1 MSKHKAAAR
10 AVARSSSSSES
21 SESSSG
27 DSDDHISSVA
37 VSRRRQNNSDDDTNE
52 RRKGKSKSS
61 RSDSGKKGRNRGADY
76 NSDDVALVPRG
87 SRPSGSIPAAP
98 PMVQPKASKRRRQRS
113 ETVPDDSELEHPEQD
128 EREGDLP
135 PAKRRRSSK
144 GSEEKFGIY
153 EAQKGLLIG
162 PSIAYSIELA
172 GPSFYQT
179 HADQIRQKAVE
190 AAINLNPFAFPGGRR
205 KFQEER
211 RAHQGAWLRLMTK
224 IKGSCGSH
232 SSVSNMIVKLFEL
245 LRVLLL
251 AIPFMLILGRV
262 VSRHS

>member
-1 MSKHKAAAR
+1 MSKHKAAAQV
-10 AVARSSSSSES
+10 VARSSSSSES
-21 SESSSG
+21 SSG
-27 DSDDHISSVA
+27 DSDDDISSVA
-37 VSRRRQNNSDDDTNE
+37 VSQLRRRQNNSDDDTNE
-52 RRKGKSKSS
+52 RRKGKSKSN
-61 RSDSGKKGRNRGADY
+61 RSNSGKKGRSRGADY
-76 NSDDVALVPRG
+76 DSDDVALVPRE
-87 SRPSGSIPAAP
+87 SRPIGSIPAAP

-128 EREGDLP
+128 EREGDPP
-135 PAKRRRSSK
+135 PAKRRGSSK

-162 PSIAYSIELA
+162 PSIAFSIELA

-190 AAINLNPFAFPGGRR
+190 AAIDSNPFAFPGGRR

-211 RAHQGAWLRLMTK
+211 RAHQGAWLRFMSK

-251 AIPFMLILGRV
+251 AFPFMLILGCF